1 MTEFN
6 LITGFLGSGKTSLI
20 KNILDEYSQKKR
32 IAVIQNEFAPTG
44 IDGKELKRSANDF
57 HLIEIN
63 NGSVFCVCMLG
74 SFIQAMEKLIKDY
87 QPEMIFLEA
96 SGLADPI
103 NIIELLQSPQ
113 IKDHITLKYILSVV
127 DAPNFMKG
135 AKALPRYRHQIMV
148 SDYVLINKTDLFE
161 GNISEIS
168 KEIKELNPYAELS
181 ETQYCQIPAGIF
193 YSESSNANIAAKKF
207 IGRESEGRP
216 SMNVGV
222 VRTHQKISR
231 ENLVLLIQKIQK
243 DCPRIK
249 AYVNLLE
256 GKIAA
261 VQSVYDDLQIEIIDS
276 YLGPTELIFFSEKL
290 SLKDFRELFKKYAE
304 K

>member
-1 MTEFN
+1 MIEFN

-20 KNILDEYSQKKR
+20 KNILNEYSQKKR

-44 IDGKELKRSANDF
+44 IDGKELKRSAKDF
-57 HLIEIN
+57 HLVEVN
-63 NGSVFCVCMLG
+63 NGSVFCVCMLD
-74 SFIQAMEKLIKDY
+74 SFIQALEKLIKDY

-96 SGLADPI
+96 SGLADPV

-127 DAPNFMKG
+127 DAPNFMRG
-135 AKALPRYRHQIMV
+135 AKVLPRYRHQIMV
-148 SDYVLINKTDLFE
+148 ADYVLINKTDLFA
-161 GNISEIS
+161 GDLSEIS
-168 KEIKELNPYAELS
+168 REIRELNPYAELS

-193 YSESSNANIAAKKF
+193 YSESSNSGIAAQKF
-207 IGRESEGRP
+207 VGRISEGRP

-222 VRTHQKISR
+222 IRTHDKISR
-231 ENLVLLIQKIQK
+231 ENLMIMIRKIQN

-249 AYVNLLE
+249 GYVNLLE

-261 VQSVYDDLQIEIIDS
+261 VQSIYDDLKIEIVDS
-276 YLGPTELIFFSEKL
+276 YLGPTELIFFSEEI
-290 SLKDFRELFKKYAE
+290 SLKDLRVLFKKYAE